1 MKEKE
6 ITQYVALLN
15 QLKKQNYSLQQK
27 LEYKEDFARVLE
39 MEGKLK
45 EAERKNQE
53 LMRELKVLQ
62 RIQSDQGKA
71 LEKITND
78 TENPQKVKQLAEEVR
93 IGKERTRDLEEKL
106 RKEER
111 SSMQIHDYMIKMEE
125 TCRDLKNKL
134 N

>member
-39 MEGKLK
+39 MEEKLK

-53 LMRELKVLQ
+53 LVRELKVLQ

-71 LEKITND
+71 LEKITNE
-78 TENPQKVKQLAEEVR
+78 TENPLKVK
-93 IGKERTRDLEEKL
+93 
-106 RKEER
+106 
-111 SSMQIHDYMIKMEE
+111 
-125 TCRDLKNKL
+125 
-134 N
+134 